1 MSSLW
6 TFTSRR
12 SQVYQFLGCY
22 WLSSVAHFKYHEL
35 VSFVPVRLTCRVN
48 KWISCHR
55 PCLCQPSVHP
65 PPLPPPPNYLSTVFD
80 VSCNHCITQEKLQ
93 RMAIHFFLGGG
104 GGRGR
109 RQDWHFQNAFTCL
122 EQAVNVLFPPCSH
135 RIFNSHDSFDW
146 LTNSPRYRTNHIAQ
160 ITSTHIVRRNE
171 INLLLR
177 DYVITF

>member
-1 MSSLW
+1 MNLLSQALFMP
-6 TFTSRR
+6 TFS
-12 SQVYQFLGCY
+12 
-22 WLSSVAHFKYHEL
+22 
-35 VSFVPVRLTCRVN
+35 
-48 KWISCHR
+48 
-55 PCLCQPSVHP
+55 
-65 PPLPPPPNYLSTVFD
+65 PPPPPSPHPQITWALSLMSLVTTASHRRNCKEWLF
-80 VSCNHCITQEKLQ
+80 I
-93 RMAIHFFLGGG
+93 FFLGGG